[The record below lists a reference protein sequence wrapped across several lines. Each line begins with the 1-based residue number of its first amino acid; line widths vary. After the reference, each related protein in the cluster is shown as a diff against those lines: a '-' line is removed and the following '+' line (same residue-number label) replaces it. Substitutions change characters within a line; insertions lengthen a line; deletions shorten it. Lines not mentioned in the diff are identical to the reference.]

1 MVVSGLLLNRLQSE
15 TLSHKQE
22 ILTILSLGGTPK
34 QAVFPY
40 VKQSVRV
47 SMIPTID
54 STKTMGLVQLPGIM
68 TGLIIAG
75 ADPIQAVRYQLL
87 IVFSFLASAVM
98 TSIVLG
104 FLS

>member
-1 MVVSGLLLNRLQSE
+1 MF
-15 TLSHKQE
+15 H
-22 ILTILSLGGTPK
+22 
-34 QAVFPY
+34 Y
-40 VKQSVRV
+40 VKQSVRA

-54 STKTMGLVQLPGIM
+54 NTKTMGLVQLPGMM

-75 ADPIQAVRYQLL
+75 TDPIQAVRYQLL

-104 FLS
+104 FISYPGLFNEYQQFVLAESPKKQ